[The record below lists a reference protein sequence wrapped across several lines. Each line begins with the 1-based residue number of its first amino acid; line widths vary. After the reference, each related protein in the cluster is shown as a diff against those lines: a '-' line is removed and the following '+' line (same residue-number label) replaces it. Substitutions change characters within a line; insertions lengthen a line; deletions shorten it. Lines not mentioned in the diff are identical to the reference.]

1 MPRQLLHAMI
11 AELAQVQL
19 GPMDVGA
26 VARMHAF
33 LTFHW
38 LHYGQRTLVA
48 LRIYRCRGNRC
59 LIFAFPVLFFCV
71 LDGRNALAALPF
83 VRDHL
88 VLQRCRHLHVAFF
101 NGVEQIAQLAT
112 ASAFVY
118 TSMKMTQLAAA

>member
-48 LRIYRCRGNRC
+48 LRIY
-59 LIFAFPVLFFCV
+59 
-71 LDGRNALAALPF
+71 
-83 VRDHL
+83 
-88 VLQRCRHLHVAFF
+88 
-101 NGVEQIAQLAT
+101 
-112 ASAFVY
+112 
-118 TSMKMTQLAAA
+118 